1 MIYAQVQASAA
12 VPEHGVAGIPDGHV
26 DADAAAVGLLV
37 WTAVGERSLLGAS
50 DPKPAGRARVG
61 VLPVD
66 QRVVRDRHLLHWQK
80 NRANA
85 MHFHCFLTPA
95 KNLFGLRSLTPP
107 CIFTANALQMR
118 CICRTFLQVW
128 KIP

>member
-26 DADAAAVGLLV
+26 DADAAEVGLLV

-66 QRVVRDRHLLHWQK
+66 QRVVRDRHVTLLPKHQPTQ
-80 NRANA
+80 
-85 MHFHCFLTPA
+85 HVHEHEQQPSEPTCT
-95 KNLFGLRSLTPP
+95 
-107 CIFTANALQMR
+107 
-118 CICRTFLQVW
+118 
-128 KIP
+128 